1 MTSPIDH
8 HAEVLSLSN
17 IKVQYGHRTV
27 LDQIEFSIHAGE
39 FIGLIG
45 ANGAGKTTLLHVILG
60 LLKPNEGTIHVNG
73 QLMSHSSK
81 QIGYVPQRI
90 HLDPDTP
97 LRARDLVALGIDGT
111 RFGFPLPSREK
122 RQVVDEILH
131 AVGAYSFADSPV
143 GKLSL
148 GEQQRLLIAQ
158 ALLTNP
164 RILLLDEPLSSLDIR
179 STHEVVQLVSHV
191 AKSRGIAVLFVAHDM
206 NPLLG
211 VMDKII
217 YVANGKT
224 AIGTVDEVI
233 RKDVLSQ
240 LYGYEVEV
248 LTILDRILIVGGKE
262 DAIHTEV

>member
-111 RFGFPLPSREK
+111 RFDFRYL
-122 RQVVDEILH
+122 VVKNDR
-131 AVGAYSFADSPV
+131 
-143 GKLSL
+143 LSMKFYM
-148 GEQQRLLIAQ
+148 QWVRIALQ
-158 ALLTNP
+158 
-164 RILLLDEPLSSLDIR
+164 IHLSVNF
-179 STHEVVQLVSHV
+179 H
-191 AKSRGIAVLFVAHDM
+191 
-206 NPLLG
+206 
-211 VMDKII
+211 
-217 YVANGKT
+217 
-224 AIGTVDEVI
+224 
-233 RKDVLSQ
+233 
-240 LYGYEVEV
+240 
-248 LTILDRILIVGGKE
+248 
-262 DAIHTEV
+262 

>member
-1 MTSPIDH
+1 M
-8 HAEVLSLSN
+8 
-17 IKVQYGHRTV
+17 
-27 LDQIEFSIHAGE
+27 
-39 FIGLIG
+39 
-45 ANGAGKTTLLHVILG
+45 
-60 LLKPNEGTIHVNG
+60 
-73 QLMSHSSK
+73 
-81 QIGYVPQRI
+81 
-90 HLDPDTP
+90 
-97 LRARDLVALGIDGT
+97 
-111 RFGFPLPSREK
+111 
-122 RQVVDEILH
+122 
-131 AVGAYSFADSPV
+131 GAYSFADSPV